1 VAADTGGAFRKEE
14 PSAEA
19 EAQTSPPSTLPSPA
33 PAWIRELD
41 MALTVYPQILLT
53 GNVRDVFL
61 LPEEGEGGV
70 AAPEPDGPATPYRL
84 EEIIESVCRTRGYG
98 ALARQSMVNDRVLA
112 WRLTN
117 DPFAFPPALRRMAE
131 DDARAERERARRERA
146 EREGGGPAAGAGD
159 DDGLGDADDD
169 ADDDDIEA
177 GIARIREIMIG
188 TVEHTGPAI
197 GLIIPY
203 TARLGSPRGPVV
215 GEAARLLAT
224 AEELGHTA
232 RPVRGSADGS
242 GVGAAGVTP
251 YNTIFWV
258 VEKQEDLPLEFAI
271 GSRALRVI
279 SVPEPPH
286 DQRHAAG
293 RFVVERLARRRPGE
307 DGEPADEP
315 ATEEAQL
322 QATEALARSSYGMGV
337 GEILAIGR
345 MAADRGLP
353 LSRLD
358 EAARLYRVG
367 VLDNPWATQAV
378 RENIRNGETYLNA
391 EVIGQPHAVRRT
403 IEIFMRSAAGL
414 TGAQSSSS
422 PSRPRG
428 TLFLS
433 GPTGVGKTELAK
445 GVAKMIL
452 GEDARP
458 IRFDM
463 SEFAEEHAR
472 DRLIG
477 APPGFVGH
485 SAGGELTNAVR
496 AQPMSVLLFD
506 EIDKAHPRLFDLFLQ
521 ILEDGRLTDGQGATV
536 HFTECVLIFT
546 SNLGISS
553 EVRRPKER
561 RGGKAA
567 DTGDGGGDSGAS
579 GDKEAAAE
587 AGQRRNRLTRHDK
600 PEEVR
605 EALRAAFDAFFND
618 QIGRPELRNRF
629 GDSFVPMDFIQPDSV
644 PPILNKA
651 LASVT
656 ARVREVHGAEL
667 TVADDPWEVLRV
679 EASRRLDHG
688 GRGVV
693 TAVESALVNP
703 LSRELFHQPAR
714 PGEHIEVEAMD
725 GEDEAYT
732 LKVRRWM

>member
-1 VAADTGGAFRKEE
+1 MDAETGGAFRKEE
-14 PSAEA
+14 TPASA
-19 EAQTSPPSTLPSPA
+19 PA

-41 MALTVYPQILLT
+41 MALTIYPQVLLT

-61 LPEEGEGGV
+61 LSEDGDGGLTG
-70 AAPEPDGPATPYRL
+70 AEPGGRPMPYHL
-84 EEIIESVCRTRGYG
+84 EDVIESVCRARGYG
-98 ALARQSMVNDRVLA
+98 ALARSGMVDDRVLA
-112 WRLTN
+112 WRLTG

-131 DDARAERERARRERA
+131 EDARAERERSGQ
-146 EREGGGPAAGAGD
+146 GGGTAD
-159 DDGLGDADDD
+159 RADDD
-169 ADDDDIEA
+169 RDDEDDIEA
-177 GIARIREIMIG
+177 GTARLREIMVG
-188 TVEHTGPAI
+188 TVRHTGPAI

-203 TARLGSPRGPVV
+203 TARLGSPRGPVT
-215 GEAARLLAT
+215 GEAARLLAA

-232 RPVRGSADGS
+232 RPVRGG
-242 GVGAAGVTP
+242 GGVTP
-251 YNTIFWV
+251 YNTVFWV

-286 DQRHAAG
+286 DQRRAAG
-293 RFVVERLARRRPGE
+293 RFVVDRLARPRPGADGRTAPAPSE
-307 DGEPADEP
+307 DERVRA
-315 ATEEAQL
+315 A
-322 QATEALARSSYGMGV
+322 EALARSSYGMGV
-337 GEILAIGR
+337 GEILAVGR
-345 MAADRGLP
+345 MASDQKLP

-367 VLDNPWATQAV
+367 VMDNPWATRSV
-378 RENIRNGETYLNA
+378 RENILHGEEYLNA
-391 EVIGQPHAVRRT
+391 QVIGQPHAVRRT
-403 IEIFMRSAAGL
+403 VEIFMRSAAGL

-496 AQPMSVLLFD
+496 AHPMSVLLFD

-546 SNLGISS
+546 SNLGVSAEILRPRS
-553 EVRRPKER
+553 RRAARP
-561 RGGKAA
+561 GGE
-567 DTGDGGGDSGAS
+567 GEGSGGEG
-579 GDKEAAAE
+579 EEETAE
-587 AGQRRNRLTRHDK
+587 AGDEQRAQRPARLSRHDR
-600 PEEVR
+600 PEDVR
-605 EALRAAFDAFFND
+605 EALRAAFDHFFND
-618 QIGRPELRNRF
+618 TIGRPELRNRF
-629 GDSFVPMDFIQPDSV
+629 GDSFVPMDFVQPASV
-644 PPILNKA
+644 PLILNKA

-656 ARVREVHGAEL
+656 GRVREVHGAGL
-667 TVADDPWEVLRV
+667 TVADDAWEVLRV
-679 EASRRLDHG
+679 QATARLDHG

-703 LSRELFHQPAR
+703 LSRTLFHDPAR
-714 PGEHIEVEAMD
+714 PGEHIEVEAVD
-725 GEDEAYT
+725 GQDDAFT
-732 LKVRRWM
+732 LKVRRWL

>member
-1 VAADTGGAFRKEE
+1 MSADTTGAFRKEE
-14 PSAEA
+14 APAG
-19 EAQTSPPSTLPSPA
+19 PPALA

-41 MALTVYPQILLT
+41 MALTVYPQILFT

-61 LPEEGEGGV
+61 LPEDAEDAEGGV
-70 AAPEPDGPATPYRL
+70 TAPRPGTRATPFQL
-84 EEIIESVCRTRGYG
+84 EEVIESVCRTRGYG
-98 ALARQSMVNDRVLA
+98 ALARQSMVNDRVIA

-117 DPFAFPPALRRMAE
+117 DPFSLPPALRRMAE
-131 DDARAERERARRERA
+131 EDARADRERADRERA
-146 EREGGGPAAGAGD
+146 EQDRTTAGAD
-159 DDGLGDADDD
+159 QDDD
-169 ADDDDIEA
+169 ADDTDIEA
-177 GIARIREIMIG
+177 GIARFREIMIG
-188 TVEHTGPAI
+188 TVQHTGPAI

-203 TARLGSPRGPVV
+203 TARLGSPRGPVA
-215 GEAARLLAT
+215 GEAARLLAA

-232 RPVRGSADGS
+232 RPVRGTG
-242 GVGAAGVTP
+242 GVTP

-279 SVPEPPH
+279 TVPEPPH

-293 RFVVERLARRRPGE
+293 RFVVERLARRRTGQ
-307 DGEPADEP
+307 DGEPEDAVP
-315 ATEEAQL
+315 ATEAEQR

-337 GEILAIGR
+337 GEILSVGR

-378 RENIRNGETYLNA
+378 RENILNGEDYLNA
-391 EVIGQPHAVRRT
+391 AVIGQPHAVRRT

-496 AQPMSVLLFD
+496 ASPMSVLLFD

-546 SNLGISS
+546 SNLGVSA
-553 EVRRPKER
+553 EVMRPRNR
-561 RGGKAA
+561 RGEKSEKTDA
-567 DTGDGGGDSGAS
+567 DPE
-579 GDKEAAAE
+579 EA
-587 AGQRRNRLTRHDK
+587 RRQSKLTRHDK
-600 PEEVR
+600 PEDVR
-605 EALRAAFDAFFND
+605 EALRAAFDTFFND
-618 QIGRPELRNRF
+618 HIGRPELRNRF
-629 GDSFVPMDFIQPDSV
+629 GDSFVPMDFIQPESV
-644 PPILNKA
+644 PLILNKA

-656 ARVREVHGAEL
+656 GRVREVHGAEL

-703 LSRELFHQPAR
+703 LSRELFHEPAR
-714 PGEHIEVEAMD
+714 PGEHIEIETVD
-725 GEDEAYT
+725 GRDEAYT

>member
-1 VAADTGGAFRKEE
+1 VSVDPGDRFRKPEQ
-14 PSAEA
+14 PQPQPPQGTAQDAAQQRAGEA
-19 EAQTSPPSTLPSPA
+19 GAGLA

-53 GNVRDVFL
+53 GNVRDQFL
-61 LPEEGEGGV
+61 LPEDGEGGV
-70 AAPEPDGPATPYRL
+70 AVPEPGGDPVPYSL
-84 EEIIESVCRTRGYG
+84 QDIIESVCRARGYG
-98 ALARQSMVNDRVLA
+98 ALARQDLVLDRVVA
-112 WRLTN
+112 WRLGL
-117 DPFAFPPALRRMAE
+117 DPFAFPPALHRMVE
-131 DDARAERERARRERA
+131 QDALADQERA
-146 EREGGGPAAGAGD
+146 ERAERR
-159 DDGLGDADDD
+159 DDD
-169 ADDDDIEA
+169 ADEDEDPEA
-177 GIARIREIMIG
+177 GVARLRDIMIG
-188 TVEHTGPAI
+188 TVRHSGPAI
-197 GLIIPY
+197 GLIVPY
-203 TARLGSPRGPVV
+203 TDRLGSSRSAVQGQ
-215 GEAARLLAT
+215 AARLLAT

-232 RPVRGSADGS
+232 RPVRGTPD
-242 GVGAAGVTP
+242 AGVTP

-279 SVPEPPH
+279 TVPEPPH
-286 DQRHAAG
+286 DQRHTAS
-293 RFVVERLARRRPGE
+293 RVVVERLARSALRAGGERPG
-307 DGEPADEP
+307 GEELRR
-315 ATEEAQL
+315 ATES
-322 QATEALARSSYGMGV
+322 LARSSYGMGV
-337 GEILAIGR
+337 GEILAVGR
-345 MAADRGLP
+345 MAADRKLP
-353 LSRLD
+353 LRRLD

-367 VLDNPWATQAV
+367 VLDNPWATEAV
-378 RENIRNGETYLNA
+378 RKNILNGEQYLND

-403 IEIFMRSAAGL
+403 VEIFMRSAAGL
-414 TGAQSSSS
+414 TGAQSASS

-496 AQPMSVLLFD
+496 ASPMSVLLFD

-546 SNLGISS
+546 SNLGVSAQVHRSS
-553 EVRRPKER
+553 GRR
-561 RGGKAA
+561 
-567 DTGDGGGDSGAS
+567 
-579 GDKEAAAE
+579 AAE
-587 AGQRRNRLTRHDK
+587 DNAEDNSEAGEGDEAGGSGEQETRERTRQPRLTRHDK
-600 PEEVR
+600 PEVVR
-605 EALRAAFDAFFND
+605 EALRAAFDTFFND
-618 QIGRPELRNRF
+618 HIGRPELRNRF

-651 LASVT
+651 LNSVIG
-656 ARVREVHGAEL
+656 RVREVHGAEL
-667 TVADDPWEVLRV
+667 TVADEPWEVLRV

-714 PGEHIEVEAMD
+714 RGEHIEVEAVEGD
-725 GEDEAYT
+725 DEAYT
-732 LKVRRWM
+732 LTVRRWM

>member
-1 VAADTGGAFRKEE
+1 MSADSGGALRKEGKE
-14 PSAEA
+14 GKEDAPAPTA
-19 EAQTSPPSTLPSPA
+19 VPPLA

-61 LPEEGEGGV
+61 LPEDGEGGV
-70 AAPEPDGPATPYRL
+70 AVPEPDGPPMPYSL
-84 EEIIESVCRTRGYG
+84 EEIIESLCRTRGYG

-131 DDARAERERARRERA
+131 EDARAERERA
-146 EREGGGPAAGAGD
+146 EREGGAGAGATNGADAADHDAHGDDD
-159 DDGLGDADDD
+159 DDG
-169 ADDDDIEA
+169 DDIEA

-188 TVEHTGPAI
+188 TVQHGGPAI

-224 AEELGHTA
+224 AEELGHCA
-232 RPVRGSADGS
+232 RPVRGS
-242 GVGAAGVTP
+242 GAVTP
-251 YNTIFWV
+251 YNTVFWV

-279 SVPEPPH
+279 TVPEPPH
-286 DQRHAAG
+286 DQRRAAG
-293 RFVVERLARRRPGE
+293 RFVVERLARRRPGK
-307 DGEPADEP
+307 DGASTGEP
-315 ATEEAQL
+315 ATEEEQDR
-322 QATEALARSSYGMGV
+322 ATEALARSSYGMGV
-337 GEILAIGR
+337 GEILAVGR

-378 RENIRNGETYLNA
+378 RENILNGEGYLNS

-496 AQPMSVLLFD
+496 AHPMSVLLFD

-546 SNLGISS
+546 SNLGVSA
-553 EVRRPKER
+553 EVLRPKNR
-561 RGGKAA
+561 RGAKAE
-567 DTGDGGGDSGAS
+567 GGGEESDG
-579 GDKEAAAE
+579 GDKEADE
-587 AGQRRNRLTRHDK
+587 AKRRPRLSRHDR
-600 PEEVR
+600 PEDVR

-618 QIGRPELRNRF
+618 HIGRPELRNRF

-644 PPILNKA
+644 PLILNKA

-656 ARVREVHGAEL
+656 ARVKEVHGAEL

-679 EASRRLDHG
+679 EAARRLDHG

-703 LSRELFHQPAR
+703 LSRELFHQPAQA
-714 PGEHIEVEAMD
+714 GEHIAVEAVD

-732 LKVRRWM
+732 LKVRRWV